1 MAEVKIEGLST
12 LVQKF
17 NALKHTGSQLR
28 PVVKKNGAELQ
39 QQTQKNML
47 EEYKGHYVWKKGK
60 GKVLVHPTGATRRS
74 AIVEIKD
81 NGMTAVVAPNTSYFP
96 YLEYGTRFMEAR
108 PTLGPAFKRV
118 SPIFIEDIKRIIN
131 ES

>member
-1 MAEVKIEGLST
+1 MVEAKIEGLSA

-17 NALKHTGSQLR
+17 NALKYTGSQIR
-28 PVVKKNGAELQ
+28 SVVKKNGAELQ

-47 EEYKGHYVWKKGK
+47 EEYKGHYEGKKFVK
-60 GKVLVHPTGATRRS
+60 PTGATRRS
-74 AIVEIKD
+74 AAVEIKD

>member
-1 MAEVKIEGLST
+1 MAEAKIEGLSA
-12 LVQKF
+12 LVHKL
-17 NALKHTGSQLR
+17 NALKYSGTQIR
-28 PVVKKNGAELQ
+28 DVVKKNGAELQ

-47 EEYKGHYVWKKGK
+47 EEYKGHYEGKKFVK
-60 GKVLVHPTGATRRS
+60 PTGATRRS
-74 AIVEIKD
+74 AAVEIKD

-118 SPIFIEDIKRIIN
+118 SPIFTNDIKRLIN

>member
-1 MAEVKIEGLST
+1 MTEAKIEGLSA

-17 NALKHTGSQLR
+17 NALKYTGPQIRS
-28 PVVKKNGAELQ
+28 VVKKNGAELQ

-47 EEYKGHYVWKKGK
+47 EEYKGHYEGKKFVK
-60 GKVLVHPTGATRRS
+60 PTGATRRS
-74 AIVEIKD
+74 AVVEIKD

>member
-1 MAEVKIEGLST
+1 MAEAKIEGLSA
-12 LVQKF
+12 LVHKF
-17 NALKHTGSQLR
+17 NALKYSGTQIR
-28 PVVKKNGAELQ
+28 DVVKKNGAELQ

-47 EEYKGHYVWKKGK
+47 EEYKGHYEGKKFVK
-60 GKVLVHPTGATRRS
+60 PTGATRRS
-74 AIVEIKD
+74 AAVEIQD

-118 SPIFIEDIKRIIN
+118 SPIFIEDIKRLIN

>member
-1 MAEVKIEGLST
+1 MAEAKIEGLSA
-12 LVQKF
+12 LVHKL
-17 NALKHTGSQLR
+17 NALKYTGPQIRS
-28 PVVKKNGAELQ
+28 VVKKNGAELQ

-47 EEYKGHYVWKKGK
+47 EEYKGHYEGKKFVK
-60 GKVLVHPTGATRRS
+60 PTGATRRS
-74 AIVEIKD
+74 AAVEIKD

-96 YLEYGTRFMEAR
+96 YLDYGTRCLEAR

-118 SPIFIEDIKRIIN
+118 SPIFTNDIKRLIN

>member
-1 MAEVKIEGLST
+1 MAEAKIEGLSA
-12 LVQKF
+12 LVHKF
-17 NALKHTGSQLR
+17 NALKYSGTQIR
-28 PVVKKNGAELQ
+28 DVVKKNGAELQ

-47 EEYKGHYVWKKGK
+47 EEYKGHYEGKKFVK
-60 GKVLVHPTGATRRS
+60 PTGASRRS
-74 AIVEIKD
+74 AAVEIQD

-118 SPIFIEDIKRIIN
+118 SPIFIEDIKRLIN

>member
-1 MAEVKIEGLST
+1 MAEAKIEGLSA
-12 LVQKF
+12 LVHKL
-17 NALKHTGSQLR
+17 NALKYTGPQIRS
-28 PVVKKNGAELQ
+28 VVKKNGAELQ

-47 EEYKGHYVWKKGK
+47 EEYKGHYEGKKFVK
-60 GKVLVHPTGATRRS
+60 PTGATRRS
-74 AIVEIKD
+74 AAVEIKD

-118 SPIFIEDIKRIIN
+118 SPIFTNDIKRLIN

>member
-1 MAEVKIEGLST
+1 MVEAKIEGLSA

-17 NALKHTGSQLR
+17 NALKYTGSQIR
-28 PVVKKNGAELQ
+28 SVVKKNGAELQ
-39 QQTQKNML
+39 QQTQKNMI
-47 EEYKGHYVWKKGK
+47 EEYKGYYEGKKFVK
-60 GKVLVHPTGATRRS
+60 PTGATRRS
-74 AIVEIKD
+74 ATVEIKD

-108 PTLGPAFKRV
+108 PTLGPAFKRI

>member
-1 MAEVKIEGLST
+1 MAEVKIEGLSA

-17 NALKHTGSQLR
+17 NALKYTGPQIRS
-28 PVVKKNGAELQ
+28 VVKKNGAELQ

-47 EEYKGHYVWKKGK
+47 EEYKGHYEGKKFVK
-60 GKVLVHPTGATRRS
+60 PTGATRRS
-74 AIVEIKD
+74 AAVEIKD
-81 NGMTAVVAPNTSYFP
+81 NGMTAVVAPNTSYFL

-108 PTLGPAFKRV
+108 PTLGPAFKRI

>member
-1 MAEVKIEGLST
+1 MVEVKIEGLSA
-12 LVQKF
+12 LVQKL
-17 NALKHTGSQLR
+17 NALKYTVSKIR
-28 PVVKKNGAELQ
+28 SVVKKNGAELQ

-47 EEYKGHYVWKKGK
+47 EEYKGHYEGKKFVK
-60 GKVLVHPTGATRRS
+60 PTGATRRS
-74 AIVEIKD
+74 VAVEIKD

>member
-1 MAEVKIEGLST
+1 MAEAKIEGLNA

-17 NALKHTGSQLR
+17 NALKYTGPQIRS
-28 PVVKKNGAELQ
+28 VVKKNGAELQ

-47 EEYKGHYVWKKGK
+47 EEYKGHYEGKKFVK
-60 GKVLVHPTGATRRS
+60 PTGATRRS
-74 AIVEIKD
+74 AAVEIKD

>member
-1 MAEVKIEGLST
+1 MVEAKIEGLSA

-17 NALKHTGSQLR
+17 NALKYTGSQIR
-28 PVVKKNGAELQ
+28 SVVKKNGAELQ

-47 EEYKGHYVWKKGK
+47 EEYKGHYEGKKFVK
-60 GKVLVHPTGATRRS
+60 ATGATRRS
-74 AIVEIKD
+74 AAVEIKD

>member
-1 MAEVKIEGLST
+1 MAEAKIEGLSA
-12 LVQKF
+12 LVHKF
-17 NALKHTGSQLR
+17 NALKYSGTQIR
-28 PVVKKNGAELQ
+28 DVVKKNGAELQ

-47 EEYKGHYVWKKGK
+47 EEYKGHYEGKKFVK
-60 GKVLVHPTGATRRS
+60 PTGATRRS
-74 AIVEIKD
+74 AAVEIQD

>member
-1 MAEVKIEGLST
+1 MAEVKIEGLNA

-17 NALKHTGSQLR
+17 NALKYTGSQIR
-28 PVVKKNGAELQ
+28 SVVKKNGAELQ

-47 EEYKGHYVWKKGK
+47 EEYKGHYEGKKFVK
-60 GKVLVHPTGATRRS
+60 PTGATRRS
-74 AIVEIKD
+74 AAVEIKD

>member
-1 MAEVKIEGLST
+1 MAEAKIEGLSA

-17 NALKHTGSQLR
+17 NALKYTGPQIRS
-28 PVVKKNGAELQ
+28 VVKKNGAELQ

-47 EEYKGHYVWKKGK
+47 EEYKGHYEGKKFVK
-60 GKVLVHPTGATRRS
+60 PTGATRRS
-74 AIVEIKD
+74 AAVEIKD

>member
-1 MAEVKIEGLST
+1 MAEAKIEGLST
-12 LVQKF
+12 LVQKL
-17 NALKHTGSQLR
+17 NALKYTGPQIRS
-28 PVVKKNGAELQ
+28 VVKKNGAELQ

-47 EEYKGHYVWKKGK
+47 EEYKGHYEGKKFVK
-60 GKVLVHPTGATRRS
+60 PTGATRRS
-74 AIVEIKD
+74 AAVEIKD

>member
-1 MAEVKIEGLST
+1 MAEAKIEGLSA
-12 LVQKF
+12 LVHKL
-17 NALKHTGSQLR
+17 NALKYSGTQIR
-28 PVVKKNGAELQ
+28 DVVKKNGAELQ

-47 EEYKGHYVWKKGK
+47 EEYKGHYEGK
-60 GKVLVHPTGATRRS
+60 RFVKPTGATRRS
-74 AIVEIKD
+74 AAVEIKD

-118 SPIFIEDIKRIIN
+118 SPIFTNDIKRLIN

>member
-1 MAEVKIEGLST
+1 MAEAKIEGLSA
-12 LVQKF
+12 LVHKL
-17 NALKHTGSQLR
+17 NALKYTGPQIRS
-28 PVVKKNGAELQ
+28 VVKKNGAELQ

-47 EEYKGHYVWKKGK
+47 EEYKGHYEGKKFVK
-60 GKVLVHPTGATRRS
+60 PTGATRRS
-74 AIVEIKD
+74 AAVEIKD

>member
-1 MAEVKIEGLST
+1 MAEVKIEGLGA

-17 NALKHTGSQLR
+17 NALKYTGSQIR
-28 PVVKKNGAELQ
+28 SVVKKNGAELQ

-47 EEYKGHYVWKKGK
+47 EEYKGHYEGKKFVK
-60 GKVLVHPTGATRRS
+60 PTGATRRS
-74 AIVEIKD
+74 AAVEIKD

>member
-1 MAEVKIEGLST
+1 MVEAKIEGLSA

-17 NALKHTGSQLR
+17 NALKYTGSQIR
-28 PVVKKNGAELQ
+28 SVVKKNGAELQ

-47 EEYKGHYVWKKGK
+47 EEYKGHYEGKKFVK
-60 GKVLVHPTGATRRS
+60 PTGTTRRS
-74 AIVEIKD
+74 ATVEIKD

>member
-1 MAEVKIEGLST
+1 MAEAKIEGLSA

-17 NALKHTGSQLR
+17 NALKYSGTQIR
-28 PVVKKNGAELQ
+28 DVVKKNGAELQ

-47 EEYKGHYVWKKGK
+47 EEYKGHYEGKKFVK
-60 GKVLVHPTGATRRS
+60 PTGATRRS
-74 AIVEIKD
+74 AAVEIQD

-118 SPIFIEDIKRIIN
+118 SPIFTNDIKRLIN

>member
-1 MAEVKIEGLST
+1 MAEVKIEGLSA

-17 NALKHTGSQLR
+17 NALKYTGPQIRS
-28 PVVKKNGAELQ
+28 VVKKNGAELQ

-47 EEYKGHYVWKKGK
+47 EEYKGHYEGKKFVK
-60 GKVLVHPTGATRRS
+60 PTGATRRS
-74 AIVEIKD
+74 AAVEIKD

>member
-1 MAEVKIEGLST
+1 MAEAKIEGLSA
-12 LVQKF
+12 LVHKF
-17 NALKHTGSQLR
+17 NALKYSGTQIR
-28 PVVKKNGAELQ
+28 DVVKKNGAELQ

-47 EEYKGHYVWKKGK
+47 EEYKGHYEGKKFVK
-60 GKVLVHPTGATRRS
+60 PTGATRRS
-74 AIVEIKD
+74 AAVEIQD

-118 SPIFIEDIKRIIN
+118 SPIFTNDIKRLIN

>member
-1 MAEVKIEGLST
+1 MAEAKIEGLSA
-12 LVQKF
+12 LVHKF
-17 NALKHTGSQLR
+17 NALKYSGTQIR
-28 PVVKKNGAELQ
+28 DVVKKNGAELQ

-47 EEYKGHYVWKKGK
+47 EEYKGHYEGKKFVK
-60 GKVLVHPTGATRRS
+60 PTGATRRS
-74 AIVEIKD
+74 AAVEIQD

-118 SPIFIEDIKRIIN
+118 SPIFTNDIKRLIH

>member
-1 MAEVKIEGLST
+1 MAEAKIEGLSA
-12 LVQKF
+12 LVHKL
-17 NALKHTGSQLR
+17 NALKYSGTQIR
-28 PVVKKNGAELQ
+28 DVVKKNGAELQ

-47 EEYKGHYVWKKGK
+47 EEYKGHYEGKKFVK
-60 GKVLVHPTGATRRS
+60 PTGVTRRS
-74 AIVEIKD
+74 AAVEIKD

-118 SPIFIEDIKRIIN
+118 SSIFTNDIKRLIN

>member
-1 MAEVKIEGLST
+1 MAEVKIEGLNA
-12 LVQKF
+12 LVKKF
-17 NALKHTGSQLR
+17 NALKYTGSQIR
-28 PVVKKNGAELQ
+28 SVVKKNGAELQ

-47 EEYKGHYVWKKGK
+47 EEYKGHYEGKKFVK
-60 GKVLVHPTGATRRS
+60 PTGATRRS
-74 AIVEIKD
+74 AAVEIKD

>member
-1 MAEVKIEGLST
+1 MAEAKIEGLSA
-12 LVQKF
+12 LVHKL
-17 NALKHTGSQLR
+17 NALKYSGTQIR
-28 PVVKKNGAELQ
+28 DVVKKNGAELQ

-47 EEYKGHYVWKKGK
+47 EEYKGHYEGKKFVK
-60 GKVLVHPTGATRRS
+60 PTGATRRS
-74 AIVEIKD
+74 AAVEIKD

-108 PTLGPAFKRV
+108 PTLGPAFKKV
-118 SPIFIEDIKRIIN
+118 SPIFTNDIKRLIN

>member
-1 MAEVKIEGLST
+1 MAEAKIEGLSA
-12 LVQKF
+12 LVHKL
-17 NALKHTGSQLR
+17 NALKYTGPQIR
-28 PVVKKNGAELQ
+28 DVVKKNGAELQ

-47 EEYKGHYVWKKGK
+47 EEYKGHYEGKKFVK
-60 GKVLVHPTGATRRS
+60 PTGATRRS
-74 AIVEIKD
+74 AAVEIQD

-118 SPIFIEDIKRIIN
+118 SPIFTNDIKRLIN

>member
-1 MAEVKIEGLST
+1 MAEAKIEGLSA

-17 NALKHTGSQLR
+17 NALKYTGPQIRS
-28 PVVKKNGAELQ
+28 VVKKNGAELQ

-47 EEYKGHYVWKKGK
+47 EEYKGHYEGKKFVK
-60 GKVLVHPTGATRRS
+60 PTGATRRS
-74 AIVEIKD
+74 AAVEIKN

>member
-1 MAEVKIEGLST
+1 MAEAKIEGLSA
-12 LVQKF
+12 LVHKF
-17 NALKHTGSQLR
+17 NALKYSGTQIR
-28 PVVKKNGAELQ
+28 DVVKKNGAELQ

-47 EEYKGHYVWKKGK
+47 EEYKGHYEGKKFVK
-60 GKVLVHPTGATRRS
+60 PTGATRRS
-74 AIVEIKD
+74 ATVEIKD

>member
-1 MAEVKIEGLST
+1 MVEAKIEGLSA

-17 NALKHTGSQLR
+17 NALKYTGSQIR
-28 PVVKKNGAELQ
+28 SVVKKNGAELQ

-47 EEYKGHYVWKKGK
+47 EEYKGHYEGEKFVK
-60 GKVLVHPTGATRRS
+60 PTGATRRS
-74 AIVEIKD
+74 ATVEIKD

>member
-1 MAEVKIEGLST
+1 MVEAKIEGLSA

-17 NALKHTGSQLR
+17 NALKYTGSQIR
-28 PVVKKNGAELQ
+28 SVVKKNGAELQ

-47 EEYKGHYVWKKGK
+47 EEYKGHYEGKKFVK
-60 GKVLVHPTGATRRS
+60 PTGATRRS
-74 AIVEIKD
+74 ATVEIKD

>member
-1 MAEVKIEGLST
+1 MAEVKIEGLSA

-17 NALKHTGSQLR
+17 NALKYTGSQIR
-28 PVVKKNGAELQ
+28 SVVKKNGAELQ

-47 EEYKGHYVWKKGK
+47 EEYKGHYEGKKFVK
-60 GKVLVHPTGATRRS
+60 PTGATRRS
-74 AIVEIKD
+74 ATVGIKD

>member
-1 MAEVKIEGLST
+1 MAEAKIEGLSA
-12 LVQKF
+12 LVHKF
-17 NALKHTGSQLR
+17 NALKYSGTQIR
-28 PVVKKNGAELQ
+28 DVVKKNGAELQ

-47 EEYKGHYVWKKGK
+47 EAYKGHYEWKKGQ
-60 GKVLVHPTGATRRS
+60 GKEFVKPTGATRRS
-74 AIVEIKD
+74 AAVEIKD

>member
-1 MAEVKIEGLST
+1 MAEVKIEGLSA

-17 NALKHTGSQLR
+17 NALKYTGSQIR

-47 EEYKGHYVWKKGK
+47 EEYKGHYEWKKGK

-74 AIVEIKD
+74 AVVEIKD

>member
-1 MAEVKIEGLST
+1 MAEAKIEGLSA

-17 NALKHTGSQLR
+17 NALKYSGTQIR
-28 PVVKKNGAELQ
+28 DVVKKNGAELQ

-47 EEYKGHYVWKKGK
+47 EEYKGHYEGKKFVK
-60 GKVLVHPTGATRRS
+60 PTGATRRS
-74 AIVEIKD
+74 AAVEIQD

-96 YLEYGTRFMEAR
+96 YLEYGTRFMEAK

>member
-1 MAEVKIEGLST
+1 MAEAKIEGLSA
-12 LVQKF
+12 LVHKL
-17 NALKHTGSQLR
+17 NALKYSGTQIR
-28 PVVKKNGAELQ
+28 DVVKKNGAELQ

-47 EEYKGHYVWKKGK
+47 EEYKGHYEGKKFVK
-60 GKVLVHPTGATRRS
+60 PTGATRRS
-74 AIVEIKD
+74 AAVEIQD

-118 SPIFIEDIKRIIN
+118 SPIFTNDIKRLIN